1 MGRPTLA
8 ANLLRPG
15 ILQGAHLQNSRDD
28 VPALQKTCAQK
39 MTKVTVITGC
49 TCSGKTAAAIE
60 FALKNNAEIVSC
72 DSVQVYRHMDIGSA
86 KASKAELSRVRHH
99 LIDVADVSE
108 IFDVS
113 KYVSCARAALDDIVS
128 RGKNVV
134 VAGGSGFYLM
144 AWFAAVVDNLPI
156 DASIRAESGKI
167 ESEGGAEGLA
177 EALLRIDPDAPKF
190 VDMRNPRRTK
200 NALERCMA
208 SGKSVAEL
216 LDDFSKLPCPMGD
229 LERDLIIL
237 EPDSQTLNES
247 ILSRSR
253 AMVRGGLIDETR
265 ALIDMGMLENPAARS
280 AIGYRETVKWLCS
293 GGSDREALAAEIAK
307 NTIALTKK
315 QRKFF
320 RRILEI
326 HSRRKNGRI

>member
-1 MGRPTLA
+1 
-8 ANLLRPG
+8 
-15 ILQGAHLQNSRDD
+15 
-28 VPALQKTCAQK
+28 

-177 EALLRIDPDAPKF
+177 KALLRIDPDAPKF

>member
-1 MGRPTLA
+1 
-8 ANLLRPG
+8 
-15 ILQGAHLQNSRDD
+15 
-28 VPALQKTCAQK
+28 
-39 MTKVTVITGC
+39 MTKITVITGC

-60 FALKNNAEIVSC
+60 FALKNNAEVVSC

-86 KASKAELSRVRHH
+86 KASKAELARVRHH

-108 IFDVS
+108 NFDVS
-113 KYVSCARAALDDIVS
+113 KYVCCARAALEDIAS

-144 AWFAAVVDNLPI
+144 AWFAAVADNLPI
-156 DASIRAESGKI
+156 DASIRSAADKI
-167 ESEGGAEGLA
+167 ESDGGAKGLA
-177 EALLRIDPDAPKF
+177 EALMQIDPDAPKF
-190 VDMRNPRRTK
+190 VDMQNPRRTK

-229 LERDLIIL
+229 LKRELVLL
-237 EPDSQTLNES
+237 EPDAKTLSQA

-253 AMVRGGLIDETR
+253 AMVRDGLIDETR
-265 ALIDMGMLENPAARS
+265 ALIDMGILQNPAARS
-280 AIGYRETVKWLCS
+280 AIGYRETLKWL
-293 GGSDREALAAEIAK
+293 GEGRSDRDALALEIAQ
-307 NTIALTKK
+307 NTLSLTKK

-320 RRILEI
+320 RRIHRYVRGI
-326 HSRRKNGRI
+326 RYI

>member
-108 IFDVS
+108 IFDDS

>member
-1 MGRPTLA
+1 
-8 ANLLRPG
+8 
-15 ILQGAHLQNSRDD
+15 
-28 VPALQKTCAQK
+28 

-108 IFDVS
+108 VFDVS

>member
-1 MGRPTLA
+1 
-8 ANLLRPG
+8 
-15 ILQGAHLQNSRDD
+15 
-28 VPALQKTCAQK
+28 

-156 DASIRAESGKI
+156 DDSIRAESGKI

-280 AIGYRETVKWLCS
+280 AKRE
-293 GGSDREALAAEIAK
+293 
-307 NTIALTKK
+307 
-315 QRKFF
+315 
-320 RRILEI
+320 
-326 HSRRKNGRI
+326 